1 MTWEIAVTP
10 AELRDL
16 ALAHGRA
23 KKRNNAV
30 AAVFSGVIPA
40 VTLALFASPTW
51 QRVVLGI
58 LIGLVWG
65 NAFEYSYHR
74 WLLHWPHSSF
84 GKGHLAHHSTVGFA
98 EEAEHVTLGES
109 PRDVVTLFLINGIP
123 LMVVDLALHIGISP
137 GVFLGWAAYL
147 ICMEEIHWR
156 VHLDPNLPSL
166 LRFAQSYHL
175 AHHDIPNARYNV
187 FIPVFDIV
195 LGTAGRAKLKVRS

>member
-1 MTWEIAVTP
+1 MTA

-30 AAVFSGVIPA
+30 AVVFSGVMPA
-40 VTLALFASPTW
+40 VMLALYAPTTW
-51 QRVVLGI
+51 QRLVLGI

-65 NAFEYSYHR
+65 NAFEYAYHR

-84 GKGHLAHHSTVGFA
+84 GQGHLAHHSTVGFA
-98 EEAEHVTLGES
+98 EEAEHVTLGDS
-109 PRDVVTLFLINGIP
+109 PRSVVALFVINGIP
-123 LMVVDLALHIGISP
+123 LTVVDLALHIGISP

-187 FIPVFDIV
+187 FFPVFDIV
-195 LGTAGRAKLKVRS
+195 LGTAGRAKLRVRS